1 MKIKP
6 IENVSQPEE
15 QVDKI
20 SETHH
25 FIINSHIELLI
36 LSSGER
42 LHYCKVELVLRYQI
56 HNKFKDPEGY
66 ADHLLF
72 MVYSFRDE
80 CELKLGQ
87 PPSYSSK
94 VSESG
99 ALEIV
104 NDNKSL
110 VEPYSD
116 LVNTAF
122 LNYRG
127 SNPTGCYIKKF

>member
-20 SETHH
+20 IETHH
-25 FIINSHIELLI
+25 SIINSHIELLI

-42 LHYCKVELVLRYQI
+42 LQYQI

-127 SNPTGCYIKKF
+127 SNPTGCYIKKL

>member
-66 ADHLLF
+66 ADYLLF

-80 CELKLGQ
+80 CELKLRQ
-87 PPSYSSK
+87 PPS
-94 VSESG
+94 
-99 ALEIV
+99 
-104 NDNKSL
+104 
-110 VEPYSD
+110 
-116 LVNTAF
+116 
-122 LNYRG
+122 
-127 SNPTGCYIKKF
+127 

>member
-25 FIINSHIELLI
+25 FIINSDIELLI